1 MFLYTMMWMLVHP
14 THLVLLCAPP
24 SNEILCGSLSL
35 VEIMLF
41 CVCVCVCV
49 CVCATTAKEIL
60 FFNHR
65 KKKVVGGKHNLI
77 VYYVDASASDTSG
90 IVTYNPFLN

>member
-1 MFLYTMMWMLVHP
+1 MFLYTMMWMLVQP

-49 CVCATTAKEIL
+49 CVCATT
-60 FFNHR
+60 
-65 KKKVVGGKHNLI
+65 GK
-77 VYYVDASASDTSG
+77 
-90 IVTYNPFLN
+90 

>member
-35 VEIMLF
+35 VEIMLL

-49 CVCATTAKEIL
+49 CVQQQLNEFNSSTTGTEKW
-60 FFNHR
+60 
-65 KKKVVGGKHNLI
+65 
-77 VYYVDASASDTSG
+77 
-90 IVTYNPFLN
+90 